1 MSIDTLK
8 IDTSPRFPGGYRP
21 ARFTDAAM
29 ALQAG
34 HTEHLQTEHGI
45 IAVRPFKDSDDSL
58 NWCIDF
64 YPKGEREPGNER
76 QYRNDFVNRLA
87 AIRHILTSLNDKHP
101 VPEFEPYDCLD
112 VWANQAER
120 EAYVLAVI
128 GDEVLIEYE
137 MPGTTS
143 QWAHHPAQPTSALR
157 VIQCIQDK
165 PVGSYKTMSYKAVPV
180 RWLQAI
186 REAGTTDWIGCGQRS
201 KTRIPFPAE

>member
-8 IDTSPRFPGGYRP
+8 TSDGYRQ
-21 ARFTDAAM
+21 ARFRDATK
-29 ALQAG
+29 ALDAG

-45 IAVRPFKDSDDSL
+45 IAVRPFKDSDDSRS
-58 NWCIDF
+58 WCIDF
-64 YPKGEREPGNER
+64 YPKGERQPGNER

-87 AIRHILTSLNDKHP
+87 AIRFILTSLNDAHP
-101 VPEFEPYDCLD
+101 APEFEPHDNLE

-143 QWAHHPAQPTSALR
+143 KWAHHPAQPTSALR
-157 VIQCIQDK
+157 VIQCIQDR
-165 PVGSYKTMSYKAVPV
+165 PVGNYKTMSYKAVPV

-186 REAGTTDWIGCGQRS
+186 REAGTTDWIGMGQRGR
-201 KTRIPFPAE
+201 TRIPFPQEAKT